1 MTRHLRRLSAALAA
15 ALFFTLFA
23 AGPAAAIDPS
33 PPLPDPVLQA
43 RYKSLVH
50 EFRCLKCQGETIAD
64 TPAPFA
70 ADVRRRIRDDLQ
82 AGRSDQEI
90 REFLVDRYGETILL
104 KPVFNAKNAW
114 LWLAP
119 GLFLVLGAY
128 VAARVLRQR
137 RDLLATDLDE
147 PVDDDDAPV
156 EGDGKSRR

>member
-1 MTRHLRRLSAALAA
+1 MTVRLRRLQVALAA
-15 ALFFTLFA
+15 AWVVALLA
-23 AGPAAAIDPS
+23 AGPAVAIDPS

-90 REFLVDRYGETILL
+90 RDFLVDRYGETILL
-104 KPVFNAKNAW
+104 KPTFNAKNAW

-119 GLFLVLGAY
+119 GLFLLLGAFI
-128 VAARVLRQR
+128 AARVLRQR

-147 PVDDDDAPV
+147 PVDDDGVPV
-156 EGDGKSRR
+156 EDDRAAPR